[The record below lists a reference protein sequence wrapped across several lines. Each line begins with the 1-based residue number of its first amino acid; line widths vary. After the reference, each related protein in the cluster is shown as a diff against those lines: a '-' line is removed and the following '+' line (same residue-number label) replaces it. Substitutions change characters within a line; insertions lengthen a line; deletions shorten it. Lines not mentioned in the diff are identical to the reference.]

1 MNVGGAKE
9 RQCRLCELPSSPP
22 ATLDLCGVALTVV
35 YADDELV
42 GLVGPQVPGALVV
55 PRSHVAGLGDM
66 PGLAGVFL
74 GALRRAVLAVQ
85 AVYGTSG
92 AMIEPVAS
100 TVDAAGH
107 VAYRVVPTVR
117 SDGQRSPL
125 APASTAAPRTAVPR
139 TVAVQAGAAQEVATV
154 SEDLAA
160 VLGSRLAPR

>member
-1 MNVGGAKE
+1 VNVGGAKK
-9 RQCRLCELPSSPP
+9 RRCQLCELPWSPP
-22 ATLDLCGVALTVV
+22 ATVDLRGVAFTVV

-92 AMIEPVAS
+92 AMVEPVAS

-117 SDGQRSPL
+117 WDGERSL
-125 APASTAAPRTAVPR
+125 APVSTAAPRTVAAR
-139 TVAVQAGAAQEVATV
+139 AGAVQEAAAV